1 MKLRIF
7 IMFIFAGFVLCPLA
21 VYAEDANLSQAKES
35 AQEAGLQFARCS
47 GIYAAVS
54 EVHAA
59 TDSPTLAKNT
69 KEQSNGAW
77 LASAYLLYSTGIMP
91 DWEKATA
98 YAQNTASSTTL
109 SYMASFEKSDANKAI
124 GELTDAMKEC
134 NKLLK
139 FQDQLV
145 QEARVKILYS
155 QSPQ

>member
-7 IMFIFAGFVLCPLA
+7 ILVISAGFMLNSFSS
-21 VYAEDANLSQAKES
+21 YAETANLPQAKES
-35 AQEAGLQFARCS
+35 VQDTGLEFARCS

-77 LASAYLLYSTGIMP
+77 LTSAYLLYSTGIIP
-91 DWEKATA
+91 DWKKATT
-98 YAQNTASSTTL
+98 YAQTTASSEKL

-124 GELTDAMKEC
+124 GELTDALKEC
-134 NKLLK
+134 NKLLEL
-139 FQDQLV
+139 QDKLV
-145 QEARVKILYS
+145 QEARLKLLYS